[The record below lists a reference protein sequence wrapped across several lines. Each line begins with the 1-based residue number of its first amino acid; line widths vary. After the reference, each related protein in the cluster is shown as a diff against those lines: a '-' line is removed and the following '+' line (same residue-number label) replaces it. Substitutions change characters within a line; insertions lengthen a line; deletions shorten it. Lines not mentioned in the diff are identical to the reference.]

1 MRSARKRFPGTAVI
15 LLTAFGNVP
24 DAVQAMRSGAF
35 DYLTKPISFDQLE
48 EAAARVMEVANPAAQ
63 RDRQDAS
70 AIIGRSPRLLRSL
83 ERARAAATTDADVLV
98 EAESG
103 TGKELLAR
111 FIHDASS
118 RARKPFVAVNCAAVP
133 EHLLESELFGHARG
147 AFTGATTAKAGK
159 FEMAN
164 GGTLLL
170 DEIGEMPL
178 NLQPKLLRAL
188 QEREFERLGETR
200 SIKVDIRVIATT
212 NVDLVSMVE
221 QGKFRS
227 DLYYRLNVIPL
238 DLPSLKD
245 RVEDIELLAHFF
257 AEKFSAKSYG
267 YSQRLRAD
275 FIERLKGHDW
285 PGNVRELGNFMRR
298 VCSLYPGVELDSA
311 CFDREF
317 QGRSKPIPIAMPSS
331 MAPGAPIRELERAH
345 LENTLEMTRGNRTQA
360 AEMLGISIRTMR
372 NRIRGIWASTKE
384 IRLMPQ
390 SGFIPSSLERFLE
403 VTNNREQTIASN
415 MANVDTPG
423 YHTKDVN
430 FKRALIQA
438 SDQDGDSQFTPAVS
452 DVRGLLE
459 RPDGN
464 NVNLDRESLLL
475 AQSQLQYQMGAQ
487 LVKARFH
494 QLLSAINGGS

>member
-1 MRSARKRFPGTAVI
+1 MTHLPPSSVLIVDDEAGIRTALRVSFSRNGWNVETASGVNEAARLLDRKAFQLVVSDMRMPDGDGLEVVHAARKISPDTAVI

-35 DYLTKPISFDQLE
+35 DYLTKPISFEQLGQ
-48 EAAARVMEVANPAAQ
+48 AAARVMQKMIPSVPDEVM
-63 RDRQDAS
+63 DAC
-70 AIIGRSPRLLRSL
+70 AMVGRSPRLLRSL
-83 ERARAAATTDADVLV
+83 ERARAAACTDADVLV

-118 RARKPFVAVNCAAVP
+118 RSRKPFIAVNCAAVP

-159 FEMAN
+159 FEMAH

-200 SIKVDIRVIATT
+200 SIRVDIRVIATT
-212 NVDLVSMVE
+212 NVDLASMVD

-238 DLPSLKD
+238 DLPPLRD
-245 RVEDIELLAHFF
+245 RIEDIDLLARYF
-257 AEKFSAKSYG
+257 AAKFSSKSRG
-267 YSQRLRAD
+267 PAPQLSPE
-275 FIERLKGHDW
+275 FIERLRAHSW

-298 VCSLYPGVELDSA
+298 VCSLHPGVVLDA
-311 CFDREF
+311 FCFDQEF
-317 QGRSKPIPIAMPSS
+317 QGRGKPSTSIGAS
-331 MAPGAPIRELERAH
+331 APLVVPGVPIRELERAH
-345 LENTLEMTRGNRTQA
+345 LESTLEMTRGNRTKA

-372 NRIRGIWASTKE
+372 NRIRE
-384 IRLMPQ
+384 
-390 SGFIPSSLERFLE
+390 
-403 VTNNREQTIASN
+403 
-415 MANVDTPG
+415 
-423 YHTKDVN
+423 Y
-430 FKRALIQA
+430 
-438 SDQDGDSQFTPAVS
+438 
-452 DVRGLLE
+452 GLPP
-459 RPDGN
+459 R
-464 NVNLDRESLLL
+464 RY
-475 AQSQLQYQMGAQ
+475 A
-487 LVKARFH
+487 
-494 QLLSAINGGS
+494 